1 MASTSEQKVV
11 PARARRTTTM
21 QVASRALGVAV
32 AACLAIDAYVHL
44 HDAADYEAVRTSV
57 LSQATLFRIQAGL
70 AAVVAIMLL
79 VRPRRAI
86 WAASVVLLASAFAAV
101 VLYTYVD
108 LGQLGPVPDM
118 YEPTWAL
125 PGKLVSAWAEGIGAC
140 LAVVGLLV
148 AHRLATARSGS
159 RATVS

>member
-1 MASTSEQKVV
+1 
-11 PARARRTTTM
+11 
-21 QVASRALGVAV
+21 
-32 AACLAIDAYVHL
+32 DAYVHL

-57 LSQATLFRIQAGL
+57 LSQATLFRIQAAL
-70 AAVVAIMLL
+70 AVVVAIAVL

-86 WAASVVLLASAFAAV
+86 WAAAAALLASAFAAV

-108 LGQLGPVPDM
+108 LGRLGPVPDM

-140 LAVVGLLV
+140 LAIVGLLV
-148 AHRLATARSGS
+148 AHRQASARSRR
-159 RATVS
+159 RANPS